1 MHWLLDCGFQVD
13 LQDRLGIFDVTCI
26 CCWIVDFMWTC
37 KSKFTKKEEIK
48 RERRRQ
54 RKREKTVLVLYA
66 QERETDRQTYRQTDR
81 ETDRQTDRER

>member
-1 MHWLLDCGFQVD
+1 MD
-13 LQDRLGIFDVTCI
+13 LQNRLGIFDVTFI

-48 RERRRQ
+48 KERERRRQ
-54 RKREKTVLVLYA
+54 RQREKRVLVLYA
-66 QERETDRQTYRQTDR
+66 QERETDRQTYRLTDR